1 MEYIPTSPR
10 TTPTT
15 EQLIKAGRSE
25 SSIFVTIGN
34 TDCLWLNSNAHI
46 SVFLSIWRE
55 GSVVT
60 ARHIALWIANWIVN
74 QHEIKYI
81 VYCIINNCPS
91 INAKWFNDELFKHE
105 DCAEANSYFH
115 SFIWLIVCLYNVKKQ
130 NSHHNF
136 PEAKVASYE
145 CLLCPAGSPESK
157 DSSFTFMYYKVKQI
171 VNSHI

>member
-25 SSIFVTIGN
+25 SSIFVTIVN

-46 SVFLSIWRE
+46 SV
-55 GSVVT
+55 VT
-60 ARHIALWIANWIVN
+60 AHHIALWIAYWIVN

-91 INAKWFNDELFKHE
+91 INAKWFNDKLFNHE
-105 DCAEANSYFH
+105 DCSEANSYFH
-115 SFIWLIVCLYNVKKQ
+115 SFISLIVCLYNVKKQ

-136 PEAKVASYE
+136 PEAKVASSE

-157 DSSFTFMYYKVKQI
+157 DSSFTFMYDKVKQI

>member
-25 SSIFVTIGN
+25 SSIFVTIVN

-46 SVFLSIWRE
+46 SV
-55 GSVVT
+55 VT
-60 ARHIALWIANWIVN
+60 ARHIALWIAYWIVN

-91 INAKWFNDELFKHE
+91 INEKWFNDQLFKHE

-115 SFIWLIVCLYNVKKQ
+115 SFIWLIVCLYNVKKTKFSSQ
-130 NSHHNF
+130 F
-136 PEAKVASYE
+136 PRSQSGIFWMLNMSSRQSRIQRLFIYFHIWQ
-145 CLLCPAGSPESK
+145 SK
-157 DSSFTFMYYKVKQI
+157 ADSK
-171 VNSHI
+171 

>member
-25 SSIFVTIGN
+25 SSIFVTIVN

-46 SVFLSIWRE
+46 SV
-55 GSVVT
+55 VT
-60 ARHIALWIANWIVN
+60 AHHIALWIAYWIVN

-91 INAKWFNDELFKHE
+91 INAKWFNDKLFNHE
-105 DCAEANSYFH
+105 DCSEANSYFH
-115 SFIWLIVCLYNVKKQ
+115 SFISLIVCLYNVKKQ

-136 PEAKVASYE
+136 PEAKVASSE
-145 CLLCPAGSPESK
+145 CLICPAGSPESK
-157 DSSFTFMYYKVKQI
+157 DSSFTFMYDKVKQI

>member
-115 SFIWLIVCLYNVKKQ
+115 SFIWLIVCLYNVKNKILITISQKPKWHLLNAYYVQPAVQ
-130 NSHHNF
+130 NPKTLH
-136 PEAKVASYE
+136 
-145 CLLCPAGSPESK
+145 LLSCITK
-157 DSSFTFMYYKVKQI
+157 
-171 VNSHI
+171 

>member
-46 SVFLSIWRE
+46 SV
-55 GSVVT
+55 VT
-60 ARHIALWIANWIVN
+60 AHHIALWIANWIVN

-91 INAKWFNDELFKHE
+91 INAKWFNDKLFNHE
-105 DCAEANSYFH
+105 DCSEANSYFH
-115 SFIWLIVCLYNVKKQ
+115 SFISLIVCLYNVKKQ

-136 PEAKVASYE
+136 PEAKVASSE

-157 DSSFTFMYYKVKQI
+157 DSSFTFMYDKVKQI